1 MPMAKPQKKQKQNQ
15 KKNMGMGVSTGVLKA
30 FTSKLPSM
38 ENWKKT

>member
-1 MPMAKPQKKQKQNQ
+1 MPMAKPQKKT
-15 KKNMGMGVSTGVLKA
+15 KKNTGMGVSTGVLKA